1 MPQQSCVKT
10 VIQSLRQNIPVSN
23 WLSGVLIIFSCVN
36 MIFWLARVHSCI
48 DLVFRSF
55 LFMLFNQLKQYFTI
69 TSVLS
74 EKKVRFSSYSMV
86 HKDFCASAQQRL
98 IKRYLQEGG
107 LSKYFSGGLESIW
120 EGGLKA
126 TT

>member
-1 MPQQSCVKT
+1 MEFRNVRPGMPQGDCELLEK
-10 VIQSLRQNIPVSN
+10 QSLFQLENLNATKVLCQNRYPVPRQNIPVSN

-55 LFMLFNQLKQYFTI
+55 PFMFFNQLKQYFTI

-74 EKKVRFSSYSMV
+74 EKKF
-86 HKDFCASAQQRL
+86 DFLVIQWFIRIFVPARNSV
-98 IKRYLQEGG
+98 
-107 LSKYFSGGLESIW
+107 S
-120 EGGLKA
+120 
-126 TT
+126 